1 MNSNDFISADH
12 ILAEVLPTLD
22 DADLRSGFSE
32 GWYRSRIQDCL
43 QELAY
48 DTFYNKMTI
57 DKKLPQGNLSLE
69 MPNNAFNIREIHL
82 YNGECCGPS
91 TSQVVH
97 WKRTFN
103 NKGGGD
109 GYTARIK
116 DLGGK
121 GDYDSFLP
129 DHFNYDSTYEFSGT
143 KYYANVQN
151 GVIMFSTD
159 CRAYTNVRITYNGLV
174 GSVGSVPVI
183 PRFFERVINDWI
195 EERFYNAMKRRDPRR
210 YRGLWQEAKNNLLDP
225 RDGSIK
231 KAKMRISQ
239 MDSWERESLEEYISS
254 MYHK

>member
-1 MNSNDFISADH
+1 MINSRTSTFVNSVFEQPWWLDAVAPNAWRELTVKEEGVIIARWP
-12 ILAEVLPTLD
+12 IVEIKNIIGMPKLTQTL
-22 DADLRSGFSE
+22 GFWLSE
-32 GWYRSRIQDCL
+32 DQLDN
-43 QELAY
+43 

-121 GDYDSFLP
+121 GDYDAFLP

-174 GSVGSVPVI
+174 GSVGSIPVI
-183 PRFFERVINDWI
+183 PRFFE
-195 EERFYNAMKRRDPRR
+195 
-210 YRGLWQEAKNNLLDP
+210 
-225 RDGSIK
+225 
-231 KAKMRISQ
+231 ISA
-239 MDSWERESLEEYISS
+239 ISS
-254 MYHK
+254 NRFSSKNCFSGS